1 MYTFIKVYVCRE
13 SGYIIEV
20 LLVVKLTFEGSLT
33 LSSSQISLRVGGKEQ
48 YDVVDQLERAC
59 YSPLSAS
66 KDHLKFEHYAS
77 SQKLYALSNVF
88 PSK

>member
-1 MYTFIKVYVCRE
+1 MCRDQDN
-13 SGYIIEV
+13 IIEV
-20 LLVVKLTFEGSLT
+20 LLAVKLTFEASLT
-33 LSSSQISLRVGGKEQ
+33 LPSSQILLPLGGREQ

-59 YSPLSAS
+59 YSPLSVS

-77 SQKLYALSNVF
+77 SQKLYAPSNVF